1 MAHNPLHEKA
11 RVKIL
16 KWGKRI
22 RGKCNSWMTG
32 PDIPEPASSC
42 RTTDRTFSAFTFR
55 EWMVRRSADIIAV
68 VIWAAST
75 AQKKAAVGGP
85 VK

>member
-1 MAHNPLHEKA
+1 
-11 RVKIL
+11 
-16 KWGKRI
+16 
-22 RGKCNSWMTG
+22 MTG

-42 RTTDRTFSAFTFR
+42 RTTDRTFCAFTFR

-75 AQKKAAVGGP
+75 SQKKRQSAGQLSN
-85 VK
+85 KNK